1 MAEQPG
7 TDHMPLT
14 DRVPR
19 HSRPT
24 RYQYEQGHWQEVGG
38 NNSRSYYLHDETKPY
53 LVVYLGMAIGMG
65 TTTAPDSV
73 VMDNPIMLYGAS
85 QASFDT
91 SWKSFEFNYYAS
103 GSGDS
108 HAYRLIGWNI
118 PQSAMTNVAG
128 YPIIC
133 SSGQSAEDR
142 YGHGVLIFKDRNTT
156 MDTMDNRITSGMLL
170 SAPASQT
177 ITATKDSV
185 QVGLW
190 TTRGAAVSDTIG
202 TAGASAEFYFTDL
215 PRTASAVI
223 GFGFQIWTKD
233 DLGDAANINL
243 RAIQGL
249 GLTGSNNRLNE
260 QFVLRDQLDYG
271 RIEIIDGA
279 DLEKNKMVQLSSTNT
294 TNDTQ
299 NGHEF
304 LTLLVI

>member
-1 MAEQPG
+1 
-7 TDHMPLT
+7 MPLT
-14 DRVPR
+14 DKIPR
-19 HSRPT
+19 HARLT
-24 RYQYEQGHWQEVGG
+24 RYQYEQGDWQENEG
-38 NNSRSYYLHDETKPY
+38 NVTRSYYLHDGTTPY
-53 LVVYLGMAIGMG
+53 LVVYLGMAIGGG
-65 TTTAPDSV
+65 TPTTPDNIT
-73 VMDNPIMLYGAS
+73 MDNPTMLYGAS

-91 SWKSFEFNYYAS
+91 SWKSFEFNYSAA

-118 PQSAMTNVAG
+118 PQSAMTSVAG

-133 SSGQSAEDR
+133 SAGQSAEDR

-170 SAPASQT
+170 SAPASQS

-190 TTRGAAVSDTIG
+190 TTRGATVQSSVG
-202 TAGASAEFYFTDL
+202 SPGQRAEFYFTDL

-223 GFGFQIWTKD
+223 GFGFQIWTAD
-233 DLGDAANINL
+233 DLGDNASMNL

-249 GLTGSNNRLNE
+249 GLSSVDNRLNE
-260 QFVLRDQLDYG
+260 QFLIRTQPDYG

-279 DLEKNKMVQLSSTNT
+279 DLEKNKMLLLASTLHT
-294 TNDTQ
+294 TDTTD
-299 NGHEF
+299 GHEF
-304 LTLLVI
+304 LTLLII